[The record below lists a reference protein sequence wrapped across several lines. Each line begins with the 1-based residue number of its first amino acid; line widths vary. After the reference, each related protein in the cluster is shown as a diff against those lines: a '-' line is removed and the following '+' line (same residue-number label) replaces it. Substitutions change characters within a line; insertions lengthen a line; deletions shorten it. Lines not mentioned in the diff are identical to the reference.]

1 MENLMKTSIQMLSGA
16 AAIMTV
22 AAGVAVAQQLTV
34 EISEVTDAGV
44 GENIGTVAI
53 TEDRNGTAFKVAVSG
68 IPAGKHGFHVHEK
81 GNCAAAMKDGKM
93 EPGGAAGAHYDPEA
107 KKSHK
112 GPQGAGHKGDLPAL
126 TANATGVNETVMAPK
141 LKLSEVQ
148 GRALVI
154 HAGGDNYSDR
164 PCLRRRR
171 DDADG
176 HAALRHGASG
186 CRSAWI
192 GSPFRLAD
200 RLRYGMQQDGAA
212 AA

>member
-1 MENLMKTSIQMLSGA
+1 LARI
-16 AAIMTV
+16 
-22 AAGVAVAQQLTV
+22 
-34 EISEVTDAGV
+34 
-44 GENIGTVAI
+44 IGTVAI

-154 HAGGDNYSDR
+154 HAGGDNYSD
-164 PCLRRRR
+164 
-171 DDADG
+171 
-176 HAALRHGASG
+176 
-186 CRSAWI
+186 
-192 GSPFRLAD
+192 SPENGGGQGRIACD
-200 RLRYGMQQDGAA
+200 IVPKG
-212 AA
+212 